1 MTGRDIVDDIDALI
15 DSQLDAGEPIGGYD
29 YNDPDYPKCWHCGRD
44 WHGLPITE
52 RMNEMRWRGEM
63 DPDYRYADDTSRVVC
78 PGSEFIGPLPENQL
92 TASVCQ
98 CTWCRL
104 RRSRQQV
111 IADLT
116 RDIGVWPSMRDPLD
130 PSSWLGS
137 NRSAPWVTWREPAR
151 WWRLDIPA
159 HRHLEDIEF
168 ELIDREQNNGWTP
181 WGARPDARF
190 TLVMRVGAGLAQIQ
204 GITTLDPDREND
216 LNYAFHTYDATRR
229 PLTLDV
235 HAERPNDMGGRIVW
249 HEIDGPGGDYV
260 RSRSVVSASRLDQW
274 FDDRGLWF
282 LAPREF
288 RTAVDRLLD
297 TVGFVPWQ
305 RELVNRWVSSTRRGE
320 RAIPD
325 GAPYLPAGV
334 SVPQRGDTVGYE
346 IGGRVYTGVVTS
358 VDPGPRGDDT
368 VLSLDGTE
376 AASFD
381 VTFTNPAQSLRRLL
395 FGLASDGGE

>member
-1 MTGRDIVDDIDALI
+1 MTRRDIVDDIDALI

-29 YNDPDYPKCWHCGRD
+29 YNDPDYPKCGHCQGD
-44 WHGLPITE
+44 WHGLAITE
-52 RMNEMRWRGEM
+52 RMVQMRLRGEM
-63 DPDYRYADDTSRVVC
+63 ETGYRYADDTSRVVC
-78 PGSEFIGPLPENQL
+78 PGSEFIGPLTEDQA

-98 CTWCRL
+98 CTWCRM
-104 RRSRQQV
+104 RRHRQQL
-111 IADLT
+111 IADIT
-116 RDIGVWPSMRDPLD
+116 RDIGAWPSMRDPLD
-130 PSSWLGS
+130 PSSWIGS
-137 NRSAPWVTWREPAR
+137 NPSAPWVIWHEPEPAR
-151 WWRLDIPA
+151 WWRLDITAHLNMEEFTFETEGVGVVRGMVGPPA
-159 HRHLEDIEF
+159 R
-168 ELIDREQNNGWTP
+168 
-181 WGARPDARF
+181 
-190 TLVMRVGAGLAQIQ
+190 
-204 GITTLDPDREND
+204 TTLIVRLVGGRTGMTPLVTDPATG
-216 LNYAFHTYDATRR
+216 NYAHYTVHETNRR

-235 HAERPNDMGGRIVW
+235 YAPRPHDLGGRIVW

-260 RSRSVVSASRLDQW
+260 HSRAVVSSSRLDRW
-274 FDDRGLWF
+274 FDDHGLWF

-305 RELVNRWVSSTRRGE
+305 RELFNRWVSSTRRGE

-346 IGGRVYTGVVTS
+346 IDGRVYTGVVTS

-376 AASFD
+376 TASFD
-381 VTFTNPAQSLRRLL
+381 VTCTNPAPSLRRLL

>member
-1 MTGRDIVDDIDALI
+1 MSGRDIVDDIDALI

-29 YNDPDYPKCWHCGRD
+29 YNDPDYPKCWHCD

-78 PGSEFIGPLPENQL
+78 PGSEFIGPLPENQF

-111 IADLT
+111 IADIT
-116 RDIGVWPSMRDPLD
+116 RDIGAWPSMRDPLD

-137 NRSAPWVTWREPAR
+137 NRSVPWVTWREPAR

-159 HRHLEDIEF
+159 HRHLEEIEF
-168 ELIDREQNNGWTP
+168 ELNDRSETDDWIGPQVTRRGP
-181 WGARPDARF
+181 F
-190 TLVMRVGAGLAQIQ
+190 TLVMRVGSGLSQIQ
-204 GITTLDPDREND
+204 GITTLEPDPEND
-216 LNYAFHTYDATRR
+216 LNYAFHTYDAARR

-260 RSRSVVSASRLDQW
+260 RSRAVVSTSRVDRW
-274 FDDRGLWF
+274 FDELGLWF
-282 LAPREF
+282 LAPREMRAVGRRLMGF
-288 RTAVDRLLD
+288 ALDDGGPIRAAGRTR
-297 TVGFVPWQ
+297 T
-305 RELVNRWVSSTRRGE
+305 
-320 RAIPD
+320 IPN
-325 GAPYLPAGV
+325 GAPYLPVGV
-334 SVPQRGDTVGYE
+334 TMPQRGDTVGYE
-346 IGGRVYTGVVTS
+346 IGGRFYTGVVTAI
-358 VDPGPRGDDT
+358 DPGERSNEYSLT
-368 VLSLDGTE
+368 VEDR
-376 AASFD
+376 SFN
-381 VTFTNPAQSLRRLL
+381 VR
-395 FGLASDGGE
+395 EVE